1 MSGDIFP
8 LTGIHFRKQSVIS
21 FIASWWKRQLPTG
34 DTTGTNT
41 RDASNCVR
49 WHWWRTNNESNNK
62 SKRKFGTIRT
72 RCRWVAK
79 DYSFIMFWNRN
90 IRSPKSNCRTRQKVI
105 CHKYINNNNCAS
117 LESLVACRSIPLNK
131 NPELM
136 LIGVAE
142 VLRKISG
149 KVVMMI
155 SKQNVMKTAGSL

>member
-1 MSGDIFP
+1 MSQIY
-8 LTGIHFRKQSVIS
+8 Q
-21 FIASWWKRQLPTG
+21 
-34 DTTGTNT
+34 
-41 RDASNCVR
+41 
-49 WHWWRTNNESNNK
+49 
-62 SKRKFGTIRT
+62 TIIT
-72 RCRWVAK
+72 
-79 DYSFIMFWNRN
+79 
-90 IRSPKSNCRTRQKVI
+90 
-105 CHKYINNNNCAS
+105 AS